1 MSNMRKHAVLDDN
14 TVVDI
19 KVISESEFSDLAKK
33 HQLILDIH
41 DLLVEPELG
50 WVLVGNQLQ
59 PSASQMP
66 DLPKLIKSR
75 IKHYQDNASEL
86 LRDLYAENTL
96 LGITVEQSD
105 QMFDD
110 FADVLTRIREGA
122 WPTALHR
129 LSQKQPSGFV
139 TQEMIN
145 RWSALIASR
154 ML

>member
-1 MSNMRKHAVLDDN
+1 MARMTSRSEIVKVYEL
-14 TVVDI
+14 TVTEGQKTALIQPCV
-19 KVISESEFSDLAKK
+19 DLAG
-33 HQLILDIH
+33 
-41 DLLVEPELG
+41 EELG

-59 PSASQMP
+59 PSESEMP

-75 IKHYQDNASEL
+75 IKYYQDNASEL

-105 QMFDD
+105 QMFED

-129 LSQKQPSGFV
+129 LSQKRPSGFV
-139 TQEMIN
+139 TQEAIN
-145 RWSALIASR
+145 RWSAIIASR

>member
-1 MSNMRKHAVLDDN
+1 MRKHAIIDDN
-14 TVVDI
+14 TVVEI
-19 KVISESEFSDLAKK
+19 KVISESEFSDLARK
-33 HQLILDIH
+33 HQLILDIQ
-41 DLLVEPELG
+41 DLLVQPEVG

-59 PSASQMP
+59 PSESEMP

-75 IKHYQDNASEL
+75 IKYYQDNASEL

-105 QMFDD
+105 QMFED
-110 FADVLTRIREGA
+110 FEDVLIRLREGA
-122 WPTALHR
+122 WPTALYR

-145 RWSALIASR
+145 RWSAIIASR